1 MALFSRLIQHLNRFS
16 GRKVLVVGDLM
27 VDHYLWGTVERISP
41 EAPVP
46 VVHVTS
52 ESTLPGGAANVLHNI
67 LTLGGSALLCGVV
80 GADDAGRWLMK
91 TLTERAGDCSG
102 VVVDPDRL
110 TIRKTRVVAHQQQVV
125 RFDHEQ
131 RASLSPKIER
141 QLSDQIARSAPD
153 ADVIVVSDYAKGAIT
168 PKVMN
173 AIRAAAGKT
182 PVIVDPK
189 VPHLARYKK
198 VSLMTPN
205 HLEASLFSGIKI
217 VDEKTLCRAGAALL
231 RKAECSA
238 VLITR
243 GAAGM
248 TLFEREKK
256 PVHIPTEAQA
266 VFDVTG
272 AGDTVVSTLALAVAA
287 GATWYDAAR
296 LANIAAGLAVESIGT
311 TAISLA
317 GLRARLS

>member
-1 MALFSRLIQHLNRFS
+1 LCNVLAL
-16 GRKVLVVGDLM
+16 
-27 VDHYLWGTVERISP
+27 
-41 EAPVP
+41 
-46 VVHVTS
+46 
-52 ESTLPGGAANVLHNI
+52 GGA
-67 LTLGGSALLCGVV
+67 GFLCGVV
-80 GADDAGRWLMK
+80 GADDAGRWLTQ
-91 TLTERAGDCSG
+91 TLSERGGACGG

-110 TIRKTRVVAHQQQVV
+110 TTRKTRVVAHQQHVV

-131 RASLSPKIER
+131 RAALSPKVER
-141 QLSDQIARSAPD
+141 QLSARIACDAPNV
-153 ADVIVVSDYAKGAIT
+153 DVIVVSDYAKGAIT

-173 AIRAAAGKT
+173 ALRAAAGQT

-189 VPHLARYKK
+189 VSHLGRYKN

-205 HLEASLFSGIKI
+205 HLEAALFSGVKI
-217 VDEKTLCRAGAALL
+217 VDEKTLCRAGATLL
-231 RKAECSA
+231 RKAGCPA
-238 VLITR
+238 LLITR

-248 TLFEREKK
+248 TLFERGEK

-296 LANIAAGLAVESIGT
+296 LANIAAGLAVGAIGT
-311 TAISLA
+311 TAISQA
-317 GLRARLS
+317 ELRGRLS